1 MVVDMLDNRNILIYY
16 IYS

>member
-1 MVVDMLDNRNILIYY
+1 MVVDMLDNHNILIYY